1 MPTAIRPI
9 ALLTT
14 AAILIGFVWLLLH
27 NQSQTEYLIYFDFWR
42 NYNVLAGNGS
52 FDEYLFHDVH
62 TYAVASLAWYFDAW
76 LAGGS
81 LKLLHAIVLGAT
93 AAIFVCLAILALRL
107 FRPATVPTAYAFVT
121 AAGAMALWLSPSNSV
136 GLTYPVLD
144 IIASS
149 LLLSLSLAAII
160 APDSGGVQMRGA
172 TRRLREIGYLCVAV
186 VGFFSFETFVAAPL
200 FLALDAVLRRN
211 YRDFLLHVLTVSV
224 LLALYF
230 ALRERPVLSPS
241 SPAFHWDYLAFAH
254 NFAMFLS
261 MHVLML
267 LHALK
272 VEPGTAA
279 NFAMMASAVQLIA
292 LALFAGSHYS
302 GSARFDPSPR
312 FAISFAVVGIIS
324 IALATWLRNSS
335 GITTDPVPRYT
346 PYAML
351 LSMGVFFLSA
361 RALVTPSGRL
371 LRGASFLAILALSS
385 YLLADIF
392 AFSLRSYNPA
402 DTFAQS
408 RLEMPVYASSPG
420 SEILL
425 GPSEPDGGLAFRSNL
440 HSFLSTRELSVFGS
454 AGYLGLGH
462 PLPPTAT
469 AANARCSLLGQ
480 QAAPGQRPQYTLATF
495 RTEGVS
501 GNGIFLA
508 ADAVGTIVGFGFAA
522 KLHPAETTVQAL
534 LPKPD
539 EASARFYYAQVR
551 GANLVTAV
559 PCH

>member
-1 MPTAIRPI
+1 MT
-9 ALLTT
+9 
-14 AAILIGFVWLLLH
+14 
-27 NQSQTEYLIYFDFWR
+27 
-42 NYNVLAGNGS
+42 
-52 FDEYLFHDVH
+52 
-62 TYAVASLAWYFDAW
+62 
-76 LAGGS
+76 
-81 LKLLHAIVLGAT
+81 
-93 AAIFVCLAILALRL
+93 
-107 FRPATVPTAYAFVT
+107 
-121 AAGAMALWLSPSNSV
+121 LWLSPSNSV

-144 IIASS
+144 IIASA
-149 LLLSLSLAAII
+149 LLLALALAAIV
-160 APDSGGVQMRGA
+160 APDSGGVQTQGT
-172 TRRLREIGYLCVAV
+172 TRRLREIGYLCIAV

-211 YRDFLLHVLTVSV
+211 YRDFLLHALAVAV

-241 SPAFHWDYLAFAH
+241 SPAFHWDYLAFVH
-254 NFAMFLS
+254 NFLMFLS

-272 VEPGTAA
+272 IESVTAA
-279 NFAMMASAVQLIA
+279 NFAIIVSSIQLTA
-292 LALFAGSHYS
+292 LTLFAGSHYS
-302 GSARFDPSPR
+302 GSSRSDTSPR

-335 GITTDPVPRYT
+335 SITTDPVPRYT

-351 LSMGVFFLSA
+351 FSMGVFFLSA
-361 RALVTPSGRL
+361 RALAMPSGRL
-371 LRGASFLAILALSS
+371 LRGTSFLAILAVSS

-402 DTFAQS
+402 HTFALS

-440 HSFLSTRELSVFGS
+440 HSFLRTRELSVFGS

-462 PLPPTAT
+462 PVPPAETAT
-469 AANARCSLLGQ
+469 SAGCSLLEQ

-501 GNGIFLA
+501 GNGVLLA
-508 ADAVGTIVGFGFAA
+508 ADAAGTIIGFGFAA
-522 KLHPAETTVQAL
+522 KLHPAEKTVQAL

-539 EASARFYYAQVR
+539 AASVRFYYAEVR
-551 GANLVTAV
+551 GAKLVMAV
-559 PCH
+559 PCR